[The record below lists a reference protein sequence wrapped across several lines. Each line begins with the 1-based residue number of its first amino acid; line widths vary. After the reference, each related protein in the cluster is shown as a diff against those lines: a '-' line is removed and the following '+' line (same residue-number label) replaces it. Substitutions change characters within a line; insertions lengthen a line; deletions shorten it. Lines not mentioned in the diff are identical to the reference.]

1 MSSLPRLSV
10 ALRAFANVSS
20 NKEKSA
26 SDLQRELI
34 NKRQL
39 LAKQHTDTVSWKRLK
54 EIITKE
60 ADVPQQEV
68 DGALRELTQY
78 VKAIG
83 TVIHLYL
90 KGTAIGNTHV
100 GLMTVKRF
108 QSKVYLIMF
117 QLSTKCEVKFG
128 KQISVL
134 ITSFDHFKAI

>member
-54 EIITKE
+54 EIIAKE
-60 ADVPQQEV
+60 ADVPHQEV
-68 DGALRELTQY
+68 DEALKELTQY

-90 KGTAIGNTHV
+90 KLLLLCDDSHEV
-100 GLMTVKRF
+100 
-108 QSKVYLIMF
+108 SK
-117 QLSTKCEVKFG
+117 
-128 KQISVL
+128 
-134 ITSFDHFKAI
+134 

>member
-54 EIITKE
+54 EVITKE
-60 ADVPQQEV
+60 ADVPHQEV
-68 DGALRELTQY
+68 DGAFKELTQY

-83 TVIHLYL
+83 TVILLYL
-90 KGTAIGNTHV
+90 KLLHV
-100 GLMTVKRF
+100 MTVMRF
-108 QSKVYLIMF
+108 QSKVNSYMF
-117 QLSTKCEVKFG
+117 QLSTKCDLKMG
-128 KQISVL
+128 KQSL
-134 ITSFDHFKAI
+134 C